1 MNNLLDLIKQ
11 SFIIMILGMVIVFLF
26 IEIMIF
32 LIKLFYNIINR
43 KQKKEYEVDFS
54 KTNILNNKVLESKEK
69 KEDEFIDKQKLN
81 DQIICAI
88 FMGIK
93 EYESQSRIS

>member
-32 LIKLFYNIINR
+32 LINLFHIVINR
-43 KQKKEYEVDFS
+43 KQKKENEVDFS
-54 KTNILNNKVLESKEK
+54 KTNILNNKILESKEK

-81 DQIICAI
+81 DQLICAI

-93 EYESQSRIS
+93 EYESQNRIS